1 MLLSRQ
7 DGARTR
13 SAALLYIIPA
23 LAVFG
28 LFTAFP
34 LVENVVWSFYHVT
47 LTGKHFIGT
56 QHFRQLATDPVFQ
69 TALFNSL
76 LWIVLTLAGQMVLG
90 YWLAL
95 LVEEYLVFGR
105 GFFRTLFFVPM
116 VITPSIISIVFTTLY
131 APSYGAF
138 YGLWE
143 KLVPQLAFPGLL
155 SDPNLVTLTLIG
167 VNVWQWTGFFFL
179 LYVAGLS
186 QIPVEVRE
194 AARVDGAGFL
204 PLSTRVYLPMLRPTH
219 LTLLLL
225 GTVQALQQFPLVYLI
240 TGGGPDNASQILGT
254 DIFQEGFILN
264 HLGYAS
270 TIATVLLIL
279 ALVLVALQ
287 LRVFGGRFTVSQRTL
302 E

>member
-1 MLLSRQ
+1 MPLNRRRGSWGRFSGLV
-7 DGARTR
+7 
-13 SAALLYIIPA
+13 YVVPA
-23 LAVFG
+23 VAVFG

-34 LVENVVWSFYHVT
+34 LVENVLWSFYHVT
-47 LTGKHFIGT
+47 LTGKDFIGT
-56 QHFRQLATDPVFQ
+56 AHYRQLGSDPVFQ
-69 TALFNSL
+69 TALVNSL
-76 LWIVLTLAGQMVLG
+76 LWIVLTIAAQMTLG
-90 YWLAL
+90 YGLAL
-95 LVEEYLVFGR
+95 LVEDHLVFGR

-131 APSYGAF
+131 APSYGAV

-143 KLVPQLAFPGLL
+143 ALLPNLPFPGLL
-155 SDPNLVTLTLIG
+155 SDPNLVTFTLIG

-194 AARVDGAGFL
+194 AARVDGAGFV

-279 ALVLVALQ
+279 ALVLVVLQ
-287 LRVFGGRFTVSQRTL
+287 LRLFGGRFTVSQRTL